1 MYEERLAAADT
12 KRYQLEDIIDRL
24 EEQIKKRNAA
34 QENGSDGAKE
44 SIEATRIDNEML
56 RKQVSYLQKKI
67 SGLEET
73 LEETRNNAD
82 REEAAVN
89 TRIQRFKEIE
99 TSLRAELTE
108 AQKEIEKL
116 TKSESTA
123 RVKADEAE
131 EALRENTLALENAR
145 AEIEGLRADIDVRP

>member
-1 MYEERLAAADT
+1 MR
-12 KRYQLEDIIDRL
+12 
-24 EEQIKKRNAA
+24 
-34 QENGSDGAKE
+34 
-44 SIEATRIDNEML
+44 
-56 RKQVSYLQKKI
+56 LQKKI

-73 LEETRNNAD
+73 LEEARNNAD

-99 TSLRAELTE
+99 TSLRTELTE